1 MEINMAWRQFQ
12 NPFGISITTIQLS
25 ALVVAYLFIII
36 CTDPMY
42 VTVYDFEIL
51 KF

>member
-1 MEINMAWRQFQ
+1 MEINMAAVSKSFWYFHHH
-12 NPFGISITTIQLS
+12 NQLS
-25 ALVVAYLFIII
+25 AALVVAYLFIII